1 MNDQT
6 ELSALRRKAGTGRA
20 PTDGVGMTSAK
31 AFRLAL
37 SKAAQV
43 VLGLA
48 VRVQSIKE
56 ERMNQPK
63 LLDVLDKDALLL
75 MLEGPFDS
83 KGVAVFDTQALAAVI
98 EVQTLGHVMQTKAA
112 DRLPTHTDS
121 AMCEAVLDR
130 VLQEFEGHLAT
141 STAADWA
148 TGFRFEKR
156 IESVRLLGLAL
167 EDVDYRVFHL
177 PLDLADGAKQG
188 TLLIVFP
195 AEGAGAG
202 QLTSGGEKGWTQAME
217 KAVCASHVDILA
229 VLHRTQ
235 VSLATVRAFQPG
247 DLVTVPKSAVSEV
260 SMEGSDGRVVG
271 VARLGQQNG
280 FRALRISD
288 GLAVAA
294 RSAASQIVDITPTDG
309 ALGTLPDAMDAP
321 QEIDVPPEMGAPIG
335 EVGDAPMPMV
345 DIPMTPMDPIGAQ
358 DGDVLL
364 PEPDMPMMPMEN
376 APMGDVDNIP
386 MAAMPMDIEIG

>member
-20 PTDGVGMTSAK
+20 PTDGVGMTPAK

-56 ERMNQPK
+56 DRLNQAQ
-63 LLDVLDKDALLL
+63 LLDALDKDALLL
-75 MLEGPFDS
+75 MLEGPHGI

-98 EVQTLGHVMQTKAA
+98 EVQTLGNVMQSEAA
-112 DRLPTHTDS
+112 HRRPTNTDS
-121 AMCEAVLDR
+121 AMCEAVLNR
-130 VLQEFEGHLAT
+130 VLQEFEGHLAA

-167 EDVDYRVFHL
+167 EDVDYRMFHL

-188 TLLIVFP
+188 TLLIVLP
-195 AEGAGAG
+195 AEGAGRG
-202 QLTSGGEKGWTQAME
+202 QLASGGEKGWMQAME
-217 KAVCASHVDILA
+217 KAVCASHADIQA
-229 VLHRTQ
+229 VLHRAQ
-235 VSLATVRAFQPG
+235 VSLATVRGFQPG
-247 DLVTVPKSAVSEV
+247 DLVTVPKSAISEV
-260 SMEGSDGRVVG
+260 TMEGNDGRVVG

-288 GLAVAA
+288 GLAVTAL
-294 RSAASQIVDITPTDG
+294 SEASQIIDTTPVDG
-309 ALGTLPDAMDAP
+309 ALDTPTEM
-321 QEIDVPPEMGAPIG
+321 DVPVAEA
-335 EVGDAPMPMV
+335 EHAAMPMI
-345 DIPMTPMDPIGAQ
+345 DMPMAPMDPIGGQ
-358 DGDVLL
+358 DGEVPIPD
-364 PEPDMPMMPMEN
+364 PDMPMMPMEN
-376 APMGDVDNIP
+376 APMGDVEAMP

>member
-1 MNDQT
+1 
-6 ELSALRRKAGTGRA
+6 
-20 PTDGVGMTSAK
+20 MTPAK

-56 ERMNQPK
+56 DRLNQAQ
-63 LLDVLDKDALLL
+63 LLDALDKDALLL
-75 MLEGPFDS
+75 ILEGPHGT
-83 KGVAVFDTQALAAVI
+83 KGVAVFDTQTLAAVI
-98 EVQTLGHVMQTKAA
+98 EVQTLGNVMQSEAA
-112 DRLPTHTDS
+112 PRLPTNTDS
-121 AMCEAVLDR
+121 AMCEAILDR
-130 VLQEFEGHLAT
+130 VLQEFEGHLAA

-156 IESVRLLGLAL
+156 IESARLLGLAL
-167 EDVDYRVFHL
+167 EDVDYRMFHL
-177 PLDLADGAKQG
+177 PLDMADGAKQG

-202 QLTSGGEKGWTQAME
+202 QLASGGEKGWAQAME

-235 VSLATVRAFQPG
+235 VSLATVRGFQSG

-288 GLAVAA
+288 GKAIAA
-294 RSAASQIVDITPTDG
+294 LSVASQIVDITPTDG
-309 ALGTLPDAMDAP
+309 ALGTSLGMDMPSEMGA
-321 QEIDVPPEMGAPIG
+321 PPEMGVPKG
-335 EVGDAPMPMV
+335 EAGDAPMPMV
-345 DIPMTPMDPIGAQ
+345 DIPMTPMDSIGAQ
-358 DGDVLL
+358 DGEVPMPD
-364 PEPDMPMMPMEN
+364 PDMPMMPMEN
-376 APMGDVDNIP
+376 APMGDVEAMP

>member
-6 ELSALRRKAGTGRA
+6 ELSVLRRKAGTGRA
-20 PTDGVGMTSAK
+20 PTDGVGMTPAK

-48 VRVQSIKE
+48 VRVLSIKE
-56 ERMNQPK
+56 DRLNQAK
-63 LLDVLDKDALLL
+63 LLDVLDKNALLL
-75 MLEGPFDS
+75 MLEGPHGA

-98 EVQTLGHVMQTKAA
+98 EVQTLGHVIQSEAA
-112 DRLPTHTDS
+112 QRLPTRTDS
-121 AMCEAVLDR
+121 AMCEAILDR
-130 VLQEFEGHLAT
+130 VLQEFEGHLAS

-167 EDVDYRVFHL
+167 ADVDYRMFHL

-195 AEGAGAG
+195 AEGPSVG
-202 QLTSGGEKGWTQAME
+202 QLAPGGEKGWKQAME
-217 KAVCASHVDILA
+217 KAVCASHVDIQA

-247 DLVTVPKSAVSEV
+247 DLVGVPKSAISKVE
-260 SMEGSDGRVVG
+260 MQGGDGRVVG
-271 VARLGQQNG
+271 AARLGQQNG

-294 RSAASQIVDITPTDG
+294 LS
-309 ALGTLPDAMDAP
+309 
-321 QEIDVPPEMGAPIG
+321 
-335 EVGDAPMPMV
+335 EVGQIAEMSSMGEAEDAPMPMV
-345 DIPMTPMDPIGAQ
+345 DIPMTPMDPTGAQ
-358 DGDVLL
+358 DGDA
-364 PEPDMPMMPMEN
+364 PSPDLAMPMMPMEAAPEN
-376 APMGDVDNIP
+376 APMGDADDIP

>member
-20 PTDGVGMTSAK
+20 PTDGVGMTPAK

-48 VRVQSIKE
+48 VRVQSITE
-56 ERMNQPK
+56 DRLNQAQ
-63 LLDVLDKDALLL
+63 LLDALDKDALLL
-75 MLEGPFDS
+75 MLEGPHGA

-98 EVQTLGHVMQTKAA
+98 EVQTLGNVMQSEAA
-112 DRLPTHTDS
+112 YRRPTNTDS
-121 AMCEAVLDR
+121 AMCEAVLNR
-130 VLQEFEGHLAT
+130 VLQEFEGYLAA

-156 IESVRLLGLAL
+156 IESVRLLGLAI
-167 EDVDYRVFHL
+167 EDVDYRMFHL

-188 TLLIVFP
+188 TMLIVVP
-195 AEGAGAG
+195 AEGADRG
-202 QLTSGGEKGWTQAME
+202 QPASGGQKGWMQAME
-217 KAVCASHVDILA
+217 KAVCASHADIQA
-229 VLHRTQ
+229 VLHRAQ
-235 VSLATVRAFQPG
+235 VSLATVRGFQTG
-247 DLVTVPKSAVSEV
+247 DLVTVPKSAISEV
-260 SMEGSDGRVVG
+260 EMEGNDGRVVG

-280 FRALRISD
+280 YRALRISD
-288 GLAVAA
+288 GKAIAA
-294 RSAASQIVDITPTDG
+294 QSVASQIVDVTPTDG
-309 ALGTLPDAMDAP
+309 ALGT
-321 QEIDVPPEMGAPIG
+321 PPEMDVPKG
-335 EVGDAPMPMV
+335 EAGDAPMPMV

-358 DGDVLL
+358 DGDTSM
-364 PEPDMPMMPMEN
+364 PEPDMSMMPLEN

-386 MAAMPMDIEIG
+386 MAAMPMDIEIS

>member
-1 MNDQT
+1 MTENMNDQT

-20 PTDGVGMTSAK
+20 PTDGVGMTPAK

-56 ERMNQPK
+56 DRLNQAK
-63 LLDVLDKDALLL
+63 VLDVLDKDALLL
-75 MLEGPFDS
+75 MLEGPHDT

-98 EVQTLGHVMQTKAA
+98 EVQTLGQVTQSKAP
-112 DRLPTHTDS
+112 DRLPTNTDS
-121 AMCEAVLDR
+121 AMCEAILDR

-167 EDVDYRVFHL
+167 ADVEYRMFHL

-195 AEGAGAG
+195 AEGTAAG
-202 QLTSGGEKGWTQAME
+202 QRASGGDQGWTQAME
-217 KAVCASHVDILA
+217 KAVCASHVDIQA
-229 VLHRTQ
+229 VLHRAQ
-235 VSLATVRAFQPG
+235 IPLATVRAFQPG
-247 DLVTVPKSAVSEV
+247 DLVAVPKSAISEV
-260 SMEGSDGRVVG
+260 KMEGTDGRVVG
-271 VARLGQQNG
+271 AARLGQQTG

-288 GLAVAA
+288 GLAI
-294 RSAASQIVDITPTDG
+294 SPLSGASQIVDITPTDG
-309 ALGTLPDAMDAP
+309 ALNT
-321 QEIDVPPEMGAPIG
+321 PPEMDVPKREA
-335 EVGDAPMPMV
+335 ENAAMPMV

-358 DGDVLL
+358 DGEA
-364 PEPDMPMMPMEN
+364 PMPDTDIPMMPMGN
-376 APMGDVDNIP
+376 APMGDVDDIP

>member
-1 MNDQT
+1 
-6 ELSALRRKAGTGRA
+6 
-20 PTDGVGMTSAK
+20 
-31 AFRLAL
+31 
-37 SKAAQV
+37 
-43 VLGLA
+43 
-48 VRVQSIKE
+48 
-56 ERMNQPK
+56 
-63 LLDVLDKDALLL
+63 
-75 MLEGPFDS
+75 
-83 KGVAVFDTQALAAVI
+83 
-98 EVQTLGHVMQTKAA
+98 
-112 DRLPTHTDS
+112 
-121 AMCEAVLDR
+121 
-130 VLQEFEGHLAT
+130 
-141 STAADWA
+141 
-148 TGFRFEKR
+148 
-156 IESVRLLGLAL
+156 
-167 EDVDYRVFHL
+167 
-177 PLDLADGAKQG
+177 
-188 TLLIVFP
+188 
-195 AEGAGAG
+195 
-202 QLTSGGEKGWTQAME
+202 
-217 KAVCASHVDILA
+217 
-229 VLHRTQ
+229 
-235 VSLATVRAFQPG
+235 
-247 DLVTVPKSAVSEV
+247 
-260 SMEGSDGRVVG
+260 MEGSDGRVVG

>member
-20 PTDGVGMTSAK
+20 PTDGVGMTPAK

-48 VRVQSIKE
+48 VRVHSIKE
-56 ERMNQPK
+56 DRLNQAQ
-63 LLDVLDKDALLL
+63 LLDALDKDALLL
-75 MLEGPFDS
+75 MLAGPHGA

-98 EVQTLGHVMQTKAA
+98 EVQTLGNVMQSEAA
-112 DRLPTHTDS
+112 HRLPTNTDS
-121 AMCEAVLDR
+121 AMCEAILDR
-130 VLQEFEGHLAT
+130 VLQEFEAHLAS

-167 EDVDYRVFHL
+167 EDVEYRMFHL

-195 AEGAGAG
+195 AEGAGVG
-202 QLTSGGEKGWTQAME
+202 QLTSGGEKGWTQAMG
-217 KAVCASHVDILA
+217 KAVNASHVDIHA

-247 DLVTVPKSAVSEV
+247 DLVKVPKSAISEV
-260 SMEGSDGRVVG
+260 EMEGNDGRVVG
-271 VARLGQQNG
+271 VARLGQQTG

-288 GLAVAA
+288 GKAIAAV
-294 RSAASQIVDITPTDG
+294 SVASQIVDITPTDG
-309 ALGTLPDAMDAP
+309 ALNTS
-321 QEIDVPPEMGAPIG
+321 PEMGAPPEMDIPMG
-335 EVGDAPMPMV
+335 EAGGAPMPMA

-358 DGDVLL
+358 DGEV
-364 PEPDMPMMPMEN
+364 PMPDIPMMPMEN
-376 APMGDVDNIP
+376 AAMGDVDDIP